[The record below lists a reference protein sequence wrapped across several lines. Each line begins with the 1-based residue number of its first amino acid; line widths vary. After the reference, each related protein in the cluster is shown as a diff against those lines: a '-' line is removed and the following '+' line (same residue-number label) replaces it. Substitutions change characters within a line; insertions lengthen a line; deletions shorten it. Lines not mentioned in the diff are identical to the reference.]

1 MTPWEE
7 FMTGM
12 RPEIH
17 QSFESGTEEVSEEAR
32 KKFEMIE
39 RQQKLLQETQVETF
53 TNPEGAAYA
62 DITPAYGM
70 SHRMGIHDA
79 IEKLEG
85 EEAATAEMMNESA
98 DIHMNMEENAESTDT
113 LDQFMETV
121 KSKHLTNGSSHT
133 LSNLDSKNPITHQAN
148 SEIDSVMNKSA
159 EMNQMMESSQRT
171 ENTQESMIFNNLIE
185 NSKVIS
191 EKFNIPQSK
200 FIEQMNQ
207 ISSTSITEMT
217 NFYIEL
223 ANSSK
228 KAEMKQ
234 GIAEQGWYQSIKN
247 SFPNV
252 NMGDIVNNTFTI
264 INNVTHIA
272 NPIGSEVVSKVPL
285 PPNTVGI
292 VSSENQNSQFIP
304 AKPGNTVIN
313 EVTAAGANP
322 TITTGQQTQGS
333 NPLVPNPMIPTL
345 QNPVSVPTFTGP
357 TIKTRPTSP
366 VFNPP
371 TSSGSSPLSTPGNNN
386 TGINNNT
393 GKSSPITVTIKNSN
407 LTLG

>member
-1 MTPWEE
+1 
-7 FMTGM
+7 
-12 RPEIH
+12 
-17 QSFESGTEEVSEEAR
+17 
-32 KKFEMIE
+32 
-39 RQQKLLQETQVETF
+39 
-53 TNPEGAAYA
+53 
-62 DITPAYGM
+62 
-70 SHRMGIHDA
+70 
-79 IEKLEG
+79 
-85 EEAATAEMMNESA
+85 
-98 DIHMNMEENAESTDT
+98 
-113 LDQFMETV
+113 
-121 KSKHLTNGSSHT
+121 
-133 LSNLDSKNPITHQAN
+133 
-148 SEIDSVMNKSA
+148 
-159 EMNQMMESSQRT
+159 
-171 ENTQESMIFNNLIE
+171 
-185 NSKVIS
+185 
-191 EKFNIPQSK
+191 
-200 FIEQMNQ
+200 
-207 ISSTSITEMT
+207 
-217 NFYIEL
+217 
-223 ANSSK
+223 
-228 KAEMKQ
+228 MKQ
-234 GIAEQGWYQSIKN
+234 GIADQGWYQSIKN